1 MDEKTRELIKVLF
14 FIKEMTVKD
23 ISKELG
29 FSEKSIGALLRKD
42 KRYQKEREKR
52 KKANAIKRKEYKRNW
67 DRQNRKK
74 EFNAGEVNAA
84 SIKREHEVAV
94 NILSHEKY

>member
-14 FIKEMTVKD
+14 FIKEMTVKE

-29 FSEKSIGALLRKD
+29 FSEKSIGDFLRKD

-67 DRQNRKK
+67 DRQN
-74 EFNAGEVNAA
+74 AGEVTAA